1 MLFFFLSL
9 SPSLSP
15 SFATFDELFVVRAE
29 CIYQSR
35 VWSVTRRELSRRKC
49 ERLSAK
55 TETRE
60 WVAAEFGRANRSA
73 GVYTRVN
80 LAEPDDIIFI
90 PLPRKFIKIC
100 LLPDASKL
108 NINGTKWKINFIG
121 GVSIINNGQSGP
133 REIIFQF
140 EKLKPG
146 DSPGAESLLSLF
158 FSFFFFFPAARP
170 SHRETL

>member
-55 TETRE
+55 TETR
-60 WVAAEFGRANRSA
+60 A
-73 GVYTRVN
+73 GMGGGGVWAGKPIRWRVYTGESSRARRYYFYTSATQIYKN
-80 LAEPDDIIFI
+80 LF
-90 PLPRKFIKIC
+90 
-100 LLPDASKL
+100 
-108 NINGTKWKINFIG
+108 
-121 GVSIINNGQSGP
+121 
-133 REIIFQF
+133 
-140 EKLKPG
+140 
-146 DSPGAESLLSLF
+146 
-158 FSFFFFFPAARP
+158 AAR
-170 SHRETL
+170 RK